1 MGEPVILTHLVGL
14 LITFEVR
21 QLSQDIILKVT
32 LPDSANKIGVTLK
45 VVRSQTAGEVITM
58 IHRKVTVENSHQCSL
73 FYPAKNIWLDNSK
86 SLEEYDIEQ
95 NVSGLSFSFFFFSD
109 EHFFKIGGPGVQEQI
124 PSADGG
130 GQCGRRGAA
139 DHGPH

>member
-1 MGEPVILTHLVGL
+1 ML
-14 LITFEVR
+14 LLSFPFSLFFFFLSQHTLDLR
-21 QLSQDIILKVT
+21 QLSQDIILKVS

-58 IHRKVTVENSHQCSL
+58 IHRKVNVENSHQCSL

-95 NVSGLSFSFFFFSD
+95 NVRSPSFSDFRTGLSFFFF
-109 EHFFKIGGPGVQEQI
+109 FFFFFNYIFT
-124 PSADGG
+124 
-130 GQCGRRGAA
+130 
-139 DHGPH
+139 